1 MNRSNTL
8 AKSVIVGFLLL
19 LLTACGTRNSQQ
31 TNDGD
36 IRLMVAIESTTVG
49 PTSLIVTVTDAA
61 GVPIND
67 AAISVKGD
75 MSHAGMVPVLADAT
89 GGDNGVYEMPFEW
102 TMGGDWVVTVEAT
115 LPDGRST
122 TQQFNFTIDS

>member
-1 MNRSNTL
+1 MNRSNKL

-31 TNDGD
+31 TSDGD

-49 PTSLIVTVTDAA
+49 PTSLIITVTDAA
-61 GVPIND
+61 GAPIND

-89 GGDNGVYEMPFEW
+89 GGDKGVYKMPFEW

-122 TQQFNFTIDS
+122 TQQFNYTINN

>member
-1 MNRSNTL
+1 MNFSNKI
-8 AKSVIVGFLLL
+8 AKSISIGFFLL
-19 LLTACGTRNSQQ
+19 LLTACGGRNSQQ
-31 TNDGD
+31 ANDAD
-36 IRLMVAIESTTVG
+36 IRLIMAIESTTVG

-75 MSHAGMVPVLADAT
+75 MSHAGMVPVLADVT
-89 GGDNGVYEMPFEW
+89 GGDDGVYEMPFEW
-102 TMGGDWVVTVEAT
+102 TLGGDWVVTVEAT

-122 TQQFNFTIDS
+122 TQQFNFAIDS

>member
-8 AKSVIVGFLLL
+8 AKSVIVGFLFL

-49 PTSLIVTVTDAA
+49 PTSLIITVTDATGA
-61 GVPIND
+61 PIND
-67 AAISVKGD
+67 ATISVKGD

-89 GGDNGVYEMPFEW
+89 GGDSGVYKMPFEW

-115 LPDGRST
+115 WPDGRST
-122 TQQFNFTIDS
+122 TQQFNFTFDS

>member
-1 MNRSNTL
+1 MSLSKTVKIL
-8 AKSVIVGFLLL
+8 WVVIFFL
-19 LLTACGTRNSQQ
+19 LLTACGGRNSQQ
-31 TNDGD
+31 TNDAD
-36 IRLMVAIESTTVG
+36 IRVIVAVGSTKVG
-49 PTSLIVTVTDAA
+49 QTSLLVTVTDAA
-61 GVPIND
+61 GTPIGD
-67 AAISVKGD
+67 ATVSVKGD

-102 TMGGDWVVTVEAT
+102 TMGGDWVITVEVK